1 MGAEPTQEERERA
14 EALFDYI
21 RTEVFSAAERQGAL
35 RAEPGTSKP
44 WKGHKASIV
53 YASLAN
59 VWETSHPCRKA
70 PTLEA
75 FLIGRSSVDTG
86 ASDAV
91 VMPFHSNL
99 DQRNAIRAALTH
111 PDLDHRRASRHRKT
125 QTILN
130 LIASLIAQ
138 GKTVGV
144 VASANSAV
152 EKRREEAL
160 R

>member
-59 VWETSHPCRKA
+59 VWE
-70 PTLEA
+70 
-75 FLIGRSSVDTG
+75 
-86 ASDAV
+86 
-91 VMPFHSNL
+91 N
-99 DQRNAIRAALTH
+99 
-111 PDLDHRRASRHRKT
+111 
-125 QTILN
+125 
-130 LIASLIAQ
+130 IASVPQAPPSKPSSSAGQ
-138 GKTVGV
+138 
-144 VASANSAV
+144 ASTPARATLS
-152 EKRREEAL
+152 
-160 R
+160 

>member
-1 MGAEPTQEERERA
+1 MSAEPTQEERERA

-35 RAEPGTSKP
+35 RAEPGAPKP
-44 WKGHKASIV
+44 WKGHDVSIV

-59 VWETSHPCRKA
+59 VWENITSVPQGSA
-70 PTLEA
+70 LEA
-75 FLIGRSSVDTG
+75 FLVGRSSVDTG

-111 PDLDHRRASRHRKT
+111 QISIIDGPPGTGKT

-152 EKRREEAL
+152 ENVVKKL
-160 R
+160 